1 MTGWVIIST
10 IKDIPSPVML
20 SKFPSKDALPTPFN
34 RGLISVT
41 TDVIIAGRLWK
52 IFLSCL
58 FLIMCMH
65 VSVWGSVHGSAGARR
80 RSSVSDPRKLELQG
94 GCEPPNIGA
103 GIIGPL

>member
-1 MTGWVIIST
+1 
-10 IKDIPSPVML
+10 ML
-20 SKFPSKDALPTPFN
+20 TPFN

-58 FLIMCMH
+58 FLILCMH
-65 VSVWGSVHGSAGARR
+65 VSVWGSVHGRASACGRP
-80 RSSVSDPRKLELQG
+80 SMSDPRKLELQG

-103 GIIGPL
+103 GIIGPLIRAIQGFNCAVISPALLVAF